1 MVESNEKV
9 VIQNR
14 KEVNSENQAMDR
26 KPTQEIVKALQL
38 VNEIIADI
46 DSHLVLENT
55 QREAFDR

>member
-1 MVESNEKV
+1 M
-9 VIQNR
+9 
-14 KEVNSENQAMDR
+14 ENQAMDR